1 MMPKFRVFLA
11 QVQALFTLKKADEEL
26 EGELQEHLRL
36 LTERFVRQG
45 MPPSKAAI
53 AARRQFG
60 NVALLQ
66 QRQRETR
73 TFLSLSNLCR
83 DIVFGARI
91 LRKSRGFTAIAV
103 FSLALAIGANTAI
116 FSIAKQL
123 LYDRLDV
130 PQPQQLRL
138 LGWVGDNKVTVHAV
152 IGDFDGNDAG
162 MTRTSFSYPV
172 YRDLRAHN
180 RALEDLFAF
189 KEISMNATIRGNAQ
203 PLSGVMVSGNYYSAL
218 GVRPQ
223 LGRAIQET
231 DDGVPG
237 AGAVVVISDGL
248 WQREFD
254 RSSAVLG
261 QTIKLNGTLLTIVG
275 VNPPGF
281 TGVGGVQA
289 SPDAFVPLAMQPQVY
304 SLSVQP
310 TSELNDSDLWWL
322 NVMGRLKPGTRDV
335 EESAALDVALAAAV
349 RNTMTVG
356 SDETL
361 PHLILINGSRGM
373 HQMTGIKKPVAVLL
387 VLVAVVL
394 LLACANIA
402 TLLLARATR
411 RRREMS
417 VRMALGAA
425 RWRIL
430 SQLLTENLLLAAL
443 GGLGGLLIGY
453 MARNVVPALLWQR
466 NTRGIHFDWGVFV
479 YAALITILTAL
490 LFGLAPA
497 WTATHTETAGSL
509 QESSHTSSRRHRAS
523 GGRAIV
529 IFQIALSTL
538 LVVAAGLFLRTVY
551 ALSSVDLGF
560 RPDHVLLFEI
570 NPPAQRYPQEKEV
583 RLRSQ
588 LERAFSSVPGVQS
601 ETFMSIPYIADYTLT
616 TFFETEEEAAVQRRR
631 KGERVTDVG
640 NNFFQTLGIP
650 IIAGRSFGPQDTAT
664 SPEVAIINQSLARS
678 RFPHGNPVGKRL
690 KFGIPLKDEW
700 VQVIGICDDTRYANL
715 RDNAPQQFFVPY
727 VQRSEEGG
735 GTYAVRTPLQP
746 SMIVPTLRQVVQQA
760 DPDLPIVNIRTQ
772 REQIDES
779 MRMERT
785 FAALTTGFGALALAL
800 ACVGVFGVMAYSV
813 AQRTNEI
820 GIRMALGAQP
830 GQVKRMI
837 LCESTLLAAVGISGG
852 IAGVLLLSRLV
863 NSMLYGIRSYDPVS
877 MVVGILI
884 LLAVAL
890 TASWIPAR
898 RAAGV
903 QPMEALRHE

>member
-1 MMPKFRVFLA
+1 
-11 QVQALFTLKKADEEL
+11 
-26 EGELQEHLRL
+26 
-36 LTERFVRQG
+36 
-45 MPPSKAAI
+45 
-53 AARRQFG
+53 
-60 NVALLQ
+60 
-66 QRQRETR
+66 
-73 TFLSLSNLCR
+73 
-83 DIVFGARI
+83 
-91 LRKSRGFTAIAV
+91 
-103 FSLALAIGANTAI
+103 
-116 FSIAKQL
+116 
-123 LYDRLDV
+123 
-130 PQPQQLRL
+130 
-138 LGWVGDNKVTVHAV
+138 
-152 IGDFDGNDAG
+152 
-162 MTRTSFSYPV
+162 
-172 YRDLRAHN
+172 
-180 RALEDLFAF
+180 
-189 KEISMNATIRGNAQ
+189 
-203 PLSGVMVSGNYYSAL
+203 
-218 GVRPQ
+218 
-223 LGRAIQET
+223 
-231 DDGVPG
+231 
-237 AGAVVVISDGL
+237 
-248 WQREFD
+248 
-254 RSSAVLG
+254 
-261 QTIKLNGTLLTIVG
+261 
-275 VNPPGF
+275 
-281 TGVGGVQA
+281 
-289 SPDAFVPLAMQPQVY
+289 
-304 SLSVQP
+304 
-310 TSELNDSDLWWL
+310 
-322 NVMGRLKPGTRDV
+322 
-335 EESAALDVALAAAV
+335 
-349 RNTMTVG
+349 
-356 SDETL
+356 
-361 PHLILINGSRGM
+361 
-373 HQMTGIKKPVAVLL
+373 
-387 VLVAVVL
+387 
-394 LLACANIA
+394 
-402 TLLLARATR
+402 
-411 RRREMS
+411 
-417 VRMALGAA
+417 
-425 RWRIL
+425 
-430 SQLLTENLLLAAL
+430 
-443 GGLGGLLIGY
+443 
-453 MARNVVPALLWQR
+453 
-466 NTRGIHFDWGVFV
+466 
-479 YAALITILTAL
+479 
-490 LFGLAPA
+490 
-497 WTATHTETAGSL
+497 
-509 QESSHTSSRRHRAS
+509 
-523 GGRAIV
+523 
-529 IFQIALSTL
+529 
-538 LVVAAGLFLRTVY
+538 
-551 ALSSVDLGF
+551 
-560 RPDHVLLFEI
+560 
-570 NPPAQRYPQEKEV
+570 
-583 RLRSQ
+583 
-588 LERAFSSVPGVQS
+588 
-601 ETFMSIPYIADYTLT
+601 MSIPYIADYTLT

>member
-1 MMPKFRVFLA
+1 MPKLRVFLA
-11 QVQALFTLKKADEEL
+11 QFLALFTLKKADEEL
-26 EGELQEHLRL
+26 EDELQEHLRL
-36 LTERFVRQG
+36 LTERFVGQG
-45 MPPSKAAI
+45 VPPSEAAI

-66 QRQRETR
+66 QRQREAR
-73 TFLSLSNLCR
+73 AFLSLSTLCR
-83 DIVFGARI
+83 DILFGARI
-91 LRKSRGFTAIAV
+91 LRKSPGLTAISV
-103 FSLALAIGANTAI
+103 FSLALGIGANTAI
-116 FSIAKQL
+116 FSMAKQL

-130 PQPQQLRL
+130 PQPQQLRV

-152 IGDFDGNDAG
+152 IGDSDGNDAR

-172 YRDLRAHN
+172 YRNLRAHN
-180 RALEDLFAF
+180 RALQDLFAF
-189 KEISMNATIRGNAQ
+189 KEISMNATIRGYAR
-203 PLSGVMVSGNYYSAL
+203 PISGVMVSGNYYSAL

-223 LGRAIQET
+223 LGRAIQDA
-231 DDGVPG
+231 DDGIPG

-248 WQREFD
+248 WQREFS

-261 QTIKLNGTLLTIVG
+261 QTIKLNGALLTIVG

-281 TGVGGVQA
+281 TGVGGQQA

-322 NVMGRLKPGTRDV
+322 NVMGRLRPGTSDV
-335 EESAALDVALAAAV
+335 EESASLDVALAAAV
-349 RNTMTVG
+349 RNTMAVG

-373 HQMTGIKKPVAVLL
+373 HRMTGIKKPVTVLL
-387 VLVAVVL
+387 VLVGVVL

-411 RRREMS
+411 RKREMS
-417 VRMALGAA
+417 VRMALGAG
-425 RWRIL
+425 RWRVMR
-430 SQLLTENLLLAAL
+430 QLFTENLLLATL

-453 MARNVVPALLWQR
+453 LARNSVPILILHE
-466 NTRGIHFDWGVFV
+466 NMKGIHFDWGVFV
-479 YAALITILTAL
+479 YAALMTILTAL

-497 WTATHTETAGSL
+497 WTATRTGAAGNL
-509 QESSHTSSRRHRAS
+509 QDSAHTSTQRRRGS
-523 GGRAIV
+523 GAKATV
-529 IFQIALSTL
+529 VFQIALSTL
-538 LVVAAGLFLRTVY
+538 LVVAAALFLRTVY

-560 RPDHVLLFEI
+560 HPDHVLLFEI
-570 NPPAQRYPQEKEV
+570 NPPAQRYPQESEV

-588 LERAFSSVPGVQS
+588 LERTFSSMPGVES
-601 ETFMSIPYIADYTLT
+601 VTFMSIPYIAHYKLT
-616 TFFETEEEAAVQRRR
+616 TFFVTEEEAAVPRRR
-631 KGERVTDVG
+631 HGERVTDVG

-650 IIAGRSFGPQDTAT
+650 IIVGRGFGPQDTAT
-664 SPEVAIINQSLARS
+664 SPEVAVINQSLARA
-678 RFPHGNPVGKRL
+678 RFPHGNPIGKRL
-690 KFGIPLKDEW
+690 RFGIPLKDDW
-700 VQVIGICDDTRYANL
+700 VQVIGICDDTRYTNL
-715 RDNAPQQFFVPY
+715 RETAPPQFFVPY

-735 GTYAVRTPLQP
+735 GTYAIRTNLQP
-746 SMIVPTLRQVVQQA
+746 AIIIPTLRQVVQQA

-772 REQIDES
+772 REQIHDS
-779 MRMERT
+779 MRMERS
-785 FAALTTGFGALALAL
+785 FAAFTTGFGALALAL

-830 GQVKRMI
+830 GQVKGMI
-837 LCESTLLAAVGISGG
+837 LRESTLLAAAGISGG

-863 NSMLYGIRSYDPVS
+863 NSMLYGIQPYDPVS
-877 MVVGILI
+877 MAVGILT
-884 LLAVAL
+884 LLMVAL

-898 RAAGV
+898 RAAAV